1 MAKKGKEIIKRLI
14 VGLVVTAVIGGGI
27 WVAVDKGETVKGW
40 FGIDKEK
47 PSEKPP
53 VDPIDPDKPLT
64 YTITFD
70 IEGKKTTKTVVAG
83 GEIVPPETPT
93 KEGYV
98 FVGWLLNNSLIDDF
112 SLISV
117 ANDMTFEAI
126 YEEEYTLLPF
136 NIDENGFIESY
147 NENEDEVV
155 IPATYSRNYRGQAI
169 VGEDNFIVGL
179 GKASLSLKKFSSIQI
194 LANIERIEKNAFHS
208 CKNLTMLELPNS
220 LNYIEYSAFYNCNRL
235 TKIVLNSTTPPTL
248 EKEIYDLP
256 SSCLFFVPDESVEVY
271 KSAEIWQLYEDRI
284 FNLSEKDLEIEGL
297 LLDFSIEGS
306 EIMSYTGSD
315 ENIVVPA
322 TYSRNVRGQAIKGTD
337 YDITSINTHVF
348 WYNPNIKS
356 VSISE
361 GIKTLGSQIFSGC
374 YNITSVEL
382 PSTLE
387 YMGTSSFS
395 ECRKL
400 TQIVIPKNVN
410 NISGLMFQKS
420 TLFEK
425 IIMDAVI
432 PPSTKNIGD
441 LQSKIQIYVPDES
454 FNDYITS
461 EHWSAVVSRIHKV
474 SELEEPAEQIVEIE
488 KTFENKAEFEAWLQ
502 EQELVEN
509 FKVTATFI
517 SALAGEE
524 YIYCT
529 SYADYIQYTDCIK
542 ADSPVTFK
550 GKIKVIND
558 N

>member
-1 MAKKGKEIIKRLI
+1 MGRRKSGIIKSLI
-14 VGLVVTAVIGGGI
+14 VCLMTAAVIGGGI
-27 WVAVDKGETVKGW
+27 WVAVDKAETVKGW
-40 FGIDKEK
+40 FGINKEK

-53 VDPIDPDKPLT
+53 IGPDKPLT

-70 IEGKKTTKTVVAG
+70 IEGEKTTKTVVTG
-83 GEIVPPETPT
+83 GAIVPPNPPI

-117 ANDMTFEAI
+117 TNDMTFEAI

-136 NIDENGFIESY
+136 NIDENGVIESY
-147 NENEDEVV
+147 IENEDEVI

-179 GKASLSLKKFSSIQI
+179 GRASLSLKKFSSIQI
-194 LANIERIEKNAFHS
+194 LANIERIEKDAFHS
-208 CKNLTMLELPNS
+208 CRNLSMLELPAS
-220 LNYIEYSAFYNCNRL
+220 VNYIEYSAFYNCNRL

-256 SSCLFFVPDESVEVY
+256 SSCLFFVPDESIELY
-271 KSAEIWQLYEDRI
+271 KATDIWRVYEDRI
-284 FNLSEKDLEIEGL
+284 FNLSEKDLEIEGV

-322 TYSRNVRGQAIKGTD
+322 TYSRNVRGQAIEGTD
-337 YDITSINTHVF
+337 NEITSINNHVF
-348 WYNPNIKS
+348 WYNSNIRS
-356 VSISE
+356 VKISE
-361 GIKTLGSQIFSGC
+361 GIKTLGNQIFSGC
-374 YNITSVEL
+374 YNITSIEL
-382 PSTLE
+382 PDTLE

-395 ECRKL
+395 VCRKL

-432 PPSTKNIGD
+432 PPTTKNIGE
-441 LQSKIQIYVPDES
+441 LQSKIQIFVPDES
-454 FNDYITS
+454 FDDYITS
-461 EHWSAVVSRIHKV
+461 EYWRAVASRIHKV
-474 SELEEPAEQIVEIE
+474 SELEEPTESIVEIE
-488 KTFENKAEFEAWLQ
+488 KTFENKADFEAWLQ
-502 EQELVEN
+502 VQVLVDN

-524 YIYCT
+524 FMTC
-529 SYADYIQYTDCIK
+529 SSLEDYQQYSNCVK
-542 ADSPVTFK
+542 ADSPVTFN
-550 GKIKVIND
+550 GKIQVTNT
-558 N
+558 